1 MDIPERDD
9 PNTKCNNTT
18 NIW

>member
-9 PNTKCNNTT
+9 PNTKWNNTT